1 MDLPA
6 GLLLR
11 LLLSASSTSK
21 GGCLRPSTK
30 ADWLKHIKE
39 MITTFKAK
47 FVSDDVDN
55 DDDDDDE
62 EVLQLFLAVVSD
74 ADDELLEYMILV
86 V

>member
-55 DDDDDDE
+55 DDDDDE